1 LKIGNRKSKIQRTFV
16 TIAFVFP
23 GQGSQYVGMAQDLVA
38 AYPNARA
45 IFDQADATLG
55 FAISSLCFNG
65 PNDVLTD
72 TINAQPALLTHGIAA
87 LHVLQTIKPDLAPAF
102 VAGHSLGE
110 YSALVAADAL
120 DFANALK
127 LVRERGRVM
136 KAAGEKTPG
145 AMAAL
150 LGIDTAA
157 LEGVCAE
164 TGVQIANY
172 NAPGQIVISGEEG
185 ALNRAVELAKARGAK
200 RAIVLA
206 VSIASHSRLMENA
219 AREFA
224 NAVANTPMRA
234 PKIPVIS
241 NVTAQPLNTVEEIRH
256 ELVAQ
261 LTSAVQWTKTIEY
274 IAAQG
279 VTTFIELG
287 PKDVLAGLIRR
298 INKDV
303 HAVSVGDVAS
313 VKGFGEQYKVKK

>member
-1 LKIGNRKSKIQRTFV
+1 M
-16 TIAFVFP
+16 TIAFVFLS
-23 GQGSQYVGMAQDLVA
+23 QGSQYVGMAQDLVA

-120 DFANALK
+120 DFADALK

-136 KAAGEKTPG
+136 KAADQKTPG

-172 NAPGQIVISGEEG
+172 NAPGQIVISGEKG

-206 VSIASHSRLMENA
+206 VSIASHSRLMANA

>member
-1 LKIGNRKSKIQRTFV
+1 
-16 TIAFVFP
+16 
-23 GQGSQYVGMAQDLVA
+23 MAQDLVA
-38 AYPNARA
+38 AYPQARA
-45 IFDQADATLG
+45 VFEQADGTLG
-55 FAISSLCFNG
+55 LSLSSLCFTG
-65 PNDVLTD
+65 PEDQLTD
-72 TINAQPALLTHGIAA
+72 TINAQPALLTHSIAA
-87 LHVLQTIKPDLAPAF
+87 LRVLQTRQPALTPAF

-120 DFANALK
+120 EFADALK

-145 AMAAL
+145 AMAAVI
-150 LGIDTAA
+150 GIDTAA

-164 TGVQIANY
+164 TGAQIANY
-172 NAPGQIVISGEEG
+172 NAPGQIVISGEKD
-185 ALNRAVELAKARGAK
+185 ALSRAVELAKTRGAK

-224 NAVANTPMRA
+224 NAVAGTPMRA

-241 NVTAQPLNTVEEIRH
+241 NVSAQPLTAVEQIRH
-256 ELVAQ
+256 ELVTQ
-261 LTSAVQWTKTIEY
+261 LTSSVQWIKTIDY
-274 IAAQG
+274 ITAQG
-279 VTTFIELG
+279 VTKFIEMG

-303 HAVSVGDVAS
+303 HAVSIGDVAS
-313 VKGFGEQYKVKK
+313 VKGVGEAA

>member
-1 LKIGNRKSKIQRTFV
+1 V

-23 GQGSQYVGMAQDLVA
+23 SQGSQYVGMAQDLVA
-38 AYPNARA
+38 AYPDARA

-87 LHVLQTIKPDLAPAF
+87 LRVLQTIKPDLAPAF

-120 DFANALK
+120 DLANALK

-136 KAAGEKTPG
+136 KGAGEKTPG

-150 LGIDTAA
+150 LGMDTAA
-157 LEGVCAE
+157 LESVCAE

-172 NAPGQIVISGEEG
+172 NAPGQIVISGEKG

-206 VSIASHSRLMENA
+206 VSIASHSRLMESA

-241 NVTAQPLNTVEEIRH
+241 NVTAQPLSTVEEIRR

-274 IAAQG
+274 IAARG

-313 VKGFGEQYKVKK
+313 VKGFGEK